1 MPVAVEISASCIGV
15 RTMRLKEL
23 QMSEHILVQRK
34 DAVATVV
41 LDRSHKL
48 NAMTKSMWQQLGETI
63 AELSAEDDLRCIVL
77 RGAGTRS
84 FSPGNDIGEFE
95 YERAN
100 VEQARAYGAIM
111 AGTIDALGNCRP
123 PLVASI
129 HGICVGGG
137 LEIACCCDI
146 RICGASSRFG
156 VPVNKLGLVM
166 SPPELEGLV
175 RLVGRAAALEILLEG
190 RIFDA
195 EKALRMGLVNR
206 VVADDEV
213 ENATREFVERVVE
226 GAPLVARWHKQFIK
240 RVEDPKPLSAEEI
253 DEGYQCFGTED
264 FQIGY
269 RAFLEKE
276 KPKFLGR

>member
-1 MPVAVEISASCIGV
+1 
-15 RTMRLKEL
+15 
-23 QMSEHILVQRK
+23 MSEHILVQRK

-41 LDRSHKL
+41 LNRPHKL
-48 NAMTKSMWQQLGETI
+48 NAMTKSMWQELGETFNQ
-63 AELSAEDDLRCIVL
+63 LSAEDDLRCIVL
-77 RGAGTRS
+77 RGAGSRS
-84 FSPGNDIGEFE
+84 FSPGNDISEFE
-95 YERAN
+95 HERAN
-100 VEQARAYGAIM
+100 VRQARAYGAIM
-111 AGTIDALGNCRP
+111 ARTIDALANCRP

-129 HGICVGGG
+129 QGICVGGG

-190 RIFDA
+190 RIFEAD
-195 EKALRMGLVNR
+195 KALRIGLVNR

-213 ENATREFVERVVE
+213 ENATHELVECVVE

-240 RVEDPKPLSAEEI
+240 RVEDPTPLTAEEI

-269 RAFLEKE
+269 RAFLGKE

>member
-15 RTMRLKEL
+15 RTMRLEEL

-195 EKALRMGLVNR
+195 EKALRMGLV
-206 VVADDEV
+206 
-213 ENATREFVERVVE
+213 
-226 GAPLVARWHKQFIK
+226 LVARWHKQFIK